1 LKQQISEKLLVGVF
15 RIVTLVESKRDIP
28 KRKEKKMFVAS
39 RSISGKA
46 SELFLCTIKRDS
58 NGNNQILN
66 K

>member
-1 LKQQISEKLLVGVF
+1 MGVF

-46 SELFLCTIKRDS
+46 SELFLCTIKRDT